1 MNLFLNKDTS
11 TAEVQTWR
19 SFANT
24 LHSEKDKELFK
35 KMLNNYCN
43 YADLIVN
50 ANGERFPSES
60 LVIALILSQHKKMIN
75 WLISK
80 ISTKVY

>member
-1 MNLFLNKDTS
+1 
-11 TAEVQTWR
+11 
-19 SFANT
+19 
-24 LHSEKDKELFK
+24 
-35 KMLNNYCN
+35 
-43 YADLIVN
+43 VN